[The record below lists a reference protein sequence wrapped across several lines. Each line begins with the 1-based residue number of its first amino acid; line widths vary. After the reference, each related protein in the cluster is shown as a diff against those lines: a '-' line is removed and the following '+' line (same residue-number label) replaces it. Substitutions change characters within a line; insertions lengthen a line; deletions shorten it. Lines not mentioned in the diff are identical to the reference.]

1 MALASAGRILGPDK
15 NFLSDQGRIPYPDKK
30 VWVAS
35 HSKVQSTDQSIDT
48 YTYPVYTFLNF
59 FPLPKPSNNILC
71 QCKEIT
77 DIIEDDDLRTE
88 DLSWKEDEW
97 ISSGCIWRDI
107 PQLDCDPD

>member
-15 NFLSDQGRIPYPDKK
+15 KFSVTKVGFRIRTEKFG
-30 VWVAS
+30 WLRT
-35 HSKVQSTDQSIDT
+35 QSAKHRPKHR
-48 YTYPVYTFLNF
+48 YLYPVYTFLNF